1 MSAAGSTARAFRV
14 HGLVQ
19 GVGFRYWAHHQAR
32 ALGLRGTVRNCRD
45 GTVEIEFAGPQHAVE
60 EMCRRL
66 QIGPPAADIRKLEE
80 LPPPQQ
86 LPESFVIG
94 F

>member
-1 MSAAGSTARAFRV
+1 MSDHTGRAFRV

-19 GVGFRYWAHHQAR
+19 GVGFRFWAQHQAR

-45 GTVEIEFAGPQHAVE
+45 GTVEIEFAGSQDAVE

-66 QIGPPAADIRKLEE
+66 RVGPAAADVRELEE
-80 LPPPQQ
+80 LPPPEQ
-86 LPESFVIG
+86 LPDSFVIG
-94 F
+94 FP